1 MNETNVKEKWN
12 TSILVWKWMFYE
24 CWWQMIGDDDVR
36 CYCYKW
42 TWQPKTSS
50 TNGTEVK
57 HPFAT
62 NNMNKNKEK
71 NKQKNLTQ
79 KMLLMKCNKRKKV
92 IVLDLVGNVIEMK
105 RKPLKKHSLRKQNNL
120 QVFLFMTTLICSVS
134 SQDTSTA

>member
-1 MNETNVKEKWN
+1 
-12 TSILVWKWMFYE
+12 
-24 CWWQMIGDDDVR
+24 
-36 CYCYKW
+36 
-42 TWQPKTSS
+42 
-50 TNGTEVK
+50 
-57 HPFAT
+57 
-62 NNMNKNKEK
+62 MNKNKEK